1 MKKTLKKSI
10 LLLSVLILIFCFAC
24 PVSAASINKRKVTL
38 CTGQSVQLK
47 VNGTKRK
54 PKWYSNNK
62 KVAIVN
68 QSGKVT
74 AKGKGSAVI
83 TAKIGKTAYKCS
95 FRVESPK
102 ISKTSI
108 SLYKGKTYQL
118 KMLNTKQKYKWSSK
132 NRSIATV
139 TSNGKITGKKTG
151 TTYIYA
157 KSASGKTF
165 RCKVVIKSLP
175 ASKSPKMF
183 LPNQKECGNADFFI
197 EYNSQRSTGGK
208 VVPIQVYKDFPMGYI
223 NYYAENLNQELN
235 TYIYVD
241 GVLWNN
247 SRGACISGGSS
258 LDGTFIKS
266 GLHAVEMIQFANNN
280 RYGSVVAYR
289 RAMYKIIYK

>member
-10 LLLSVLILIFCFAC
+10 LLLSVLMLIFCFAC

-74 AKGKGSAVI
+74 AKGNGSAII
-83 TAKIGKTAYKCS
+83 TAKIGKASYKCS

-102 ISKTSI
+102 INKTSI

-118 KMLNTKQKYKWSSK
+118 KMLNTNQKYKWFSK

-139 TSNGKITGKKTG
+139 ASNGKVTGKKTG

-165 RCKVVIKSLP
+165 RCNVAIKSLP
-175 ASKSPKMF
+175 VSKNPKML

-223 NYYAENLNQELN
+223 NYYAENLNYKLN
-235 TYIYVD
+235 TYIYID
-241 GVLWNN
+241 GVLWSN
-247 SRGACISGGSS
+247 SSGMCVSGGGS
-258 LDGTFIKS
+258 LEGNFIKG

-289 RAMYKIIYK
+289 RAMYKISYK